1 MNTYVPGSY
10 WLQATIGYARNNDEM
25 KRSVFFTDTPRT
37 ALGSVDAN
45 QYFALLRNGVDLPV
59 GKFGV
64 LAPFVELEMQHAESP
79 GFTETGADSV
89 NLAVSGNT
97 ANSMRSL
104 LGAQWRKEFDWLGHA
119 WNLDGGLAW
128 AHQYGTRTHA
138 ISASFEGATDS
149 GFTIHGSGRARDAAQ
164 VGLGA
169 RVSLG
174 RQVHAFMRYDGEF
187 GGGGHTHAG
196 KAGFDY
202 RW

>member
-1 MNTYVPGSY
+1 MRASKVSARQWPGGAALAAIHGNTS
-10 WLQATIGYARNNDEM
+10 
-25 KRSVFFTDTPRT
+25 TDTPRT

-79 GFTETGADSV
+79 GFTETGTDSV

-119 WNLDGGLAW
+119 WNLDGGA
-128 AHQYGTRTHA
+128 
-138 ISASFEGATDS
+138 
-149 GFTIHGSGRARDAAQ
+149 
-164 VGLGA
+164 
-169 RVSLG
+169 
-174 RQVHAFMRYDGEF
+174 EF
-187 GGGGHTHAG
+187 
-196 KAGFDY
+196 
-202 RW
+202 

>member
-1 MNTYVPGSY
+1 
-10 WLQATIGYARNNDEM
+10 M

-119 WNLDGGLAW
+119 WNLDGG
-128 AHQYGTRTHA
+128 R
-138 ISASFEGATDS
+138 SFEGATDS
-149 GFTIHGSGRARDAAQ
+149 AFTIHGSGPARDAAQ

-174 RQVHAFMRYDGEF
+174 RQVHALMRYDGEF
-187 GGGGHTHAG
+187 GGGGHTYAG
-196 KAGFDY
+196 RAGFDY
-202 RW
+202 RWRLQKTWFGLLEAFYAAAPNPKLSCIC